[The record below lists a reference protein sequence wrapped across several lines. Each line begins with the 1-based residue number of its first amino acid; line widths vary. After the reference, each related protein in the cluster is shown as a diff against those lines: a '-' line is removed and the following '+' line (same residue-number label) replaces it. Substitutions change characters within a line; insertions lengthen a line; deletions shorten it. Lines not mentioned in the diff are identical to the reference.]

1 MIANLEIKER
11 RIIPLGKKNNHLY
24 RKVYQDLKF
33 RINVQELEQNQQIS
47 TRKTFYFY
55 FLMKK
60 LKL

>member
-11 RIIPLGKKNNHLY
+11 RTIRKKNYHLY

-47 TRKTFYFY
+47 TRETFIFI
-55 FLMKK
+55 F
-60 LKL
+60 